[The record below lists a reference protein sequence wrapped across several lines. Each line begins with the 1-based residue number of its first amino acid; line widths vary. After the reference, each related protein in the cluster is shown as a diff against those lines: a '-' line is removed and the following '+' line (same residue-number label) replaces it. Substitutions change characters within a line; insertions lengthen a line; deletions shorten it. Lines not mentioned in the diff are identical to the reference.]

1 VNISEFSLRRP
12 VTVSMVTC
20 CILVL
25 GYVSFSRLPIEQLP
39 NISSSGIRASAR
51 YSSASPEEIE
61 RLITVPLEAALGS
74 MNNVERISS
83 SSRNGSASV
92 RVDFKAGT
100 DMDLA
105 NMEMRERVDQARS
118 FMPPEVD
125 RVQLRRWQSDQR
137 PIVNANIAWRGD
149 GDRLLHI
156 VQKVVQPRLMRLN
169 GVADAQIEDLE
180 QKQLTIELDRERLQ
194 THNISLGRLGW
205 QLNDNNVNMS
215 LGRVFD
221 GSDRFLVR
229 AISEFSR
236 AEQIGNLPLE
246 GGQFRFRDIG
256 EVVYGFPEKKRFKR
270 LNGVDAA
277 EVEVYKSSTANVVD
291 IGGAVEEEFKKIEE
305 DFDGLLDVEI
315 VRNRAD
321 DVLSEA
327 GKLFDSALIGAVLA
341 MAIIYVFLRNIRST
355 MVVALAIPTAALCVF
370 IGMYTAREVFNISIT
385 LNMVSMMGLMLAVG
399 MLVDP
404 AVVVLESI
412 FRKSEE
418 DGTSAKDSAL
428 IGSRE
433 VGIAVLASSLTTIC
447 VFVPFFFLSDSR
459 SAVWMRDAGIAICLA
474 VTVSMIVSLSLIPL
488 AAARLFHDKM
498 QRYDGLWKIF
508 VILAISMIAY
518 WRIGDATWSDI
529 YVWWVNWQELV
540 IASISGMSWTTL
552 TGIIVSTT
560 VCILCWIYCR
570 SNSGLRTAYG
580 NLLNWTLDH
589 RLFALLVAGALTGSG
604 YFLYGQIE
612 HRGQPWQPER
622 RVDVSIK
629 IDRSYSIE
637 DIREHFDLIEK
648 LLMENKEELDID
660 ALMTN
665 FSQRRASVKAYL
677 VDADVG
683 KLSTMEAGE
692 KIMELM
698 PPKVGFTYKMG
709 RSRSWAGNNLG
720 VEVQLRGRNEEV
732 LAVLIEDVKLVLQ
745 GLPGVKDVDS
755 SLEDGE
761 EEIHVEIDRSQAL
774 SYGLSPR
781 EIASSISTALGTRR
795 TSSFKSDDREID
807 VVMQL
812 NTGDRAT
819 LEQLKNS
826 RFRSDGGNSVQLAAL
841 ADFEVRRGPKNL
853 SRENRELN
861 VTVFANTENRR
872 QAQELIPTIKKMMQN
887 IELPAGYSW
896 DLGRAARWMQEDE
909 RDTNFSALLAVV
921 LIYLIMASL
930 FESLIHPFTIMLS
943 IPFSLI
949 GVAIGLYIFDAPFDN
964 NGALGLLILF
974 GIVVNNG
981 IVLIDH
987 INNLRADGMN
997 RREAIVLGGQRR
1009 LRPILMTAFTT
1020 ILNLMPLV
1028 LPMIYGTA
1036 EGFSKRWG
1044 PIGLVII
1051 SGLMSSTVLTL
1062 ILAPTLYSLL
1072 DDVGIWCRCVFSR
1085 ALDDRDIQYSRNVLA
1100 K

>member
-1 VNISEFSLRRP
+1 MNISEFSLRRP
-12 VTVSMVTC
+12 VTVSMVTAC
-20 CILVL
+20 VLVL

-39 NISSSGIRASAR
+39 SISSSGIRASAR
-51 YSSASPEEIE
+51 YNSASPEEIE

-83 SSRNGSASV
+83 SSRNGSANV

-118 FMPPEVD
+118 FMPAEVD
-125 RVQLRRWQSDQR
+125 RIQLRRWQSDQR

-149 GDRLLHI
+149 GDRLLNI
-156 VQKVVQPRLMRLN
+156 VQKIVQPRLMRLN
-169 GVADAQIEDLE
+169 GVADAQIDDLE
-180 QKQLTIELDRERLQ
+180 EKQLTIELDRERLQ
-194 THNISLGRLGW
+194 THNISLRQLGW
-205 QLNDNNVNMS
+205 QLNDNNVNIS
-215 LGRVFD
+215 LGRIFD

-229 AISEFSR
+229 AIGEFTR
-236 AEQIGNLPLE
+236 AEQIGNLPLQ
-246 GGQFRFRDIG
+246 GGQFRFGDIG
-256 EVVYGFPEKKRFKR
+256 YVNYDFPEKRRFKR

-291 IGGAVEEEFKKIEE
+291 IGSAVEEEFEKIESE
-305 DFDGLLDVEI
+305 FDGLLDVEI

-321 DVLSEA
+321 DVLNEA

-341 MAIIYVFLRNIRST
+341 MIIIYLFLRNIRST
-355 MVVALAIPTAALCVF
+355 LVIALAIPTAALCVF
-370 IGMYTAREVFNISIT
+370 IGMYTARELFDISVT

-418 DGTSAKDSAL
+418 DGKSAQDAAL
-428 IGSRE
+428 SGSRE

-488 AAARLFHDKM
+488 AAARLFHWQM
-498 QRYDGLWKIF
+498 RRYDGLCKII
-508 VILAISMIAY
+508 VILAVLMLAY
-518 WRIGDATWSDI
+518 WRMGDSSWDDVYA
-529 YVWWVNWQELV
+529 WWVSWQTLL
-540 IASISGMSWTTL
+540 IASFSGMSWTTL
-552 TGIIVSTT
+552 AGIIASIS
-560 VCILCWIYCR
+560 VCITVGIYCR
-570 SNSGLRTAYG
+570 SNSGLRFAYG
-580 NLLNWTLDH
+580 KLLNLTLDN
-589 RLFALLVAGALTGSG
+589 RFFVLVVAGALTATG
-604 YFLYGQIE
+604 YYLYGQIE

-622 RVDVSIK
+622 RVDVSVK

-637 DIREHFDLIEK
+637 DIRQHFDFVEN
-648 LLMENKEELDID
+648 LLLENKENLDID

-665 FSQRRASVKAYL
+665 FSQRRANIRAYL
-677 VDADVG
+677 VDADDG
-683 KLSTMEAGE
+683 KLSSMESGA

-698 PPKVGFTYKMG
+698 PAKVGFTYKMG

-732 LAVLIEDVKLVLQ
+732 LAVLIEDVKLAL
-745 GLPGVKDVDS
+745 GRLPGVKDVDS

-819 LEQLKNS
+819 LEQLRNS
-826 RFRSDGGNSVQLAAL
+826 RFRSNGGNTIQLAAI

-853 SRENRELN
+853 SRENRELT

-872 QAQELIPTIKKMMQN
+872 QAQELIPTIQNLMQN
-887 IELPAGYSW
+887 IEMPAGYSW
-896 DLGRAARWMQEDE
+896 DLGRAARWMQEDQ

-987 INNLRADGMN
+987 INNLRAEGMD
-997 RREAIVLGGQRR
+997 RRDAIVLGGQRR

-1020 ILNLMPLV
+1020 ILNLLPLV

-1051 SGLMSSTVLTL
+1051 SGLISSTVLTL

-1072 DDVGIWCRCVFSR
+1072 DDVGIWFRSVLNR
-1085 ALDDRDIQYSRNVLA
+1085 ALEYRDIEEGSNVLE